1 MTKAS
6 AARAAVLK
14 AVLKR
19 LGREEYKIPPKPE
32 SMSALERL
40 LALILMG
47 QGGSYATSD
56 RAVKVLLRRF
66 AHWNEVRVARQF
78 EVKEALQ
85 RGRVSQ
91 PGPRA
96 EAAQE
101 FLRRVFGLQ
110 NHLEL
115 DWLYDAT
122 SERREKLLVALTMT
136 GPYVGPA
143 LDLDA
148 AETEGPQVT
157 TNLRRLCSRLG
168 LVPSNPKD
176 QEVAA
181 LLGPEFDGK
190 SLYPS
195 TIALEAH
202 ARTICDSKH
211 PHCRQCLVLDIC
223 PHGKRVLG
231 STSYRNALV
240 ELGLVSRG
248 GSPGGK
254 KAGRAGGA
262 KKARSRSH

>member
-1 MTKAS
+1 MTRAA

-14 AVLKR
+14 TVLKR
-19 LGREEYKIPPKPE
+19 LGREEYKIPPKPD
-32 SMSALERL
+32 SMSALERV

-66 AHWNEVRVARQF
+66 AHWNEVRVARRF
-78 EVKEALQ
+78 EVKDALQ

-91 PGPRA
+91 AGPRA

-181 LLGPEFDGK
+181 LVGPELTGK
-190 SLYPS
+190 SLYPN

-211 PHCRQCLVLDIC
+211 PHCRQCVLLDLC
-223 PHGKRVLG
+223 PHGKRALG
-231 STSYRNALV
+231 STSYRNALA
-240 ELGLVSRG
+240 ELGLGSRG
-248 GSPGGK
+248 GSQGRK
-254 KAGRAGGA
+254 KAGRASGGRA
-262 KKARSRSH
+262 VRTRSR

>member
-1 MTKAS
+1 MTKAA

-14 AVLKR
+14 TVLKR
-19 LGREEYKIPPKPE
+19 LGRGEYKIPPKPE

-47 QGGSYATSD
+47 QGGSYTVSD

-78 EVKEALQ
+78 EVKDALQ
-85 RGRVSQ
+85 RGRISQ
-91 PGPRA
+91 ADARA

-148 AETEGPQVT
+148 AETEGPQIT

-176 QEVAA
+176 QEVSE
-181 LLGPEFDGK
+181 LLEPELTGQF
-190 SLYPS
+190 LYPN

-211 PHCRQCLVLDIC
+211 PHCRQCVLLDLC

-231 STSYRNALV
+231 STSYRNALA
-240 ELGLVSRG
+240 ELGLGPSS
-248 GSPGGK
+248 GSQARKKTGQASAGK
-254 KAGRAGGA
+254 P
-262 KKARSRSH
+262 ARSRSG